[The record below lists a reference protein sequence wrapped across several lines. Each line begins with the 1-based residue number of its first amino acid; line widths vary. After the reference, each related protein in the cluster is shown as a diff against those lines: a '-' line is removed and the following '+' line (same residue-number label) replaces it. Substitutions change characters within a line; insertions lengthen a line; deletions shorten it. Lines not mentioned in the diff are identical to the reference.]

1 MIHPVYMLCINIK
14 RIKRRQARYCLF

>member
-14 RIKRRQARYCLF
+14 RIKRRQARYCLL